1 MITIQ
6 TNKRNRRILM
16 LDSTFNL
23 DENHDFSPTM
33 FDAVFILSPS
43 PDEVK
48 TILHTVN
55 PVTSVKCCYKP
66 FLALKSVKGELDEYA
81 ELIDIFTYDI
91 NDTESLDVVD
101 EIISSTEKVGL
112 SNDHEKITSG
122 NIFFIRLCRYLI
134 ARGKTTLEPELHEDS
149 SLGYV
154 IPIFELFFSQGAYSL
169 SEYIMFY
176 QSLLEKGYIKVLR
189 FINKIYLCP
198 SCLRSH
204 LLYIESCPRCH
215 HSSIKSEDVI
225 HHFRCANISP
235 EHTYNFGGQLRCPK
249 CHQLLRHIGVDY
261 DRPSVVYTCSHCDN
275 MFLQPQMT
283 VVCTSCHS
291 TSEVSD
297 LTPHDVTAF
306 EFTPQGREAI
316 VSPNIGFTIYT
327 DFFDNYM
334 DYDRFVGRL
343 RLLSE
348 LNAAGHD
355 VETSLTVARIW
366 VLDDNET
373 TVPLR
378 GDIIALFCKRF
389 PAHKVSSANNM
400 VYIKGIV
407 KDEDGIATESNE
419 DFRASVEQVLWQASA
434 LLMSNERICYIL
446 SGPVGTNL
454 DEFVASLRFVSP
466 TPDKIYLS
474 SNDSETKQQLKQEA
488 EAVSRLGS
496 QETQLE
502 EETESQEESVEEENL
517 TLETEETEDS
527 SADETAMR
535 RELAQMDKDVHH
547 SPIRRMLIIALV
559 VILVVIAAAV
569 CWFFIPKTLGN
580 SSSKSKG
587 VVTMVQTPD
596 TTAETAEKAA
606 LSETAEEEK
615 QPTDGTIQDMQSG
628 RYYVVTATL
637 LSEEQVTDELKRTAS
652 NTDGEQPQAYRYG
665 QRFVLS
671 TYNSTDRHECER
683 YILEHKQR
691 GQYWIATTE
700 DERQ

>member
-23 DENHDFSPTM
+23 EESQDFSSTM

-66 FLALKSVKGELDEYA
+66 FLALKSVKDELDDYA

-112 SNDHEKITSG
+112 TNDHEKITSG

-134 ARGKTTLEPELHEDS
+134 ARGKSSLEPELREDS

-154 IPIFELFFSQGAYSL
+154 IPIFELFFSQGAFTL

-261 DRPSVVYTCSHCDN
+261 DRPSIVYTCSHCDN

-306 EFTPQGREAI
+306 EFTPAGREAI

-334 DYDRFVGRL
+334 DYDRFISRL
-343 RLLSE
+343 QLLSE

-407 KDEDGIATESNE
+407 KDEDGLSTQSTD
-419 DFRASVEQVLWQASA
+419 DFRSDVEQVLWQAAA
-434 LLMSNERICYIL
+434 LLMSNERICYTL
-446 SGPVGTNL
+446 AGPLGANM

-474 SNDSETKQQLKQEA
+474 SNDQETKQQLQQEA
-488 EAVSRLGS
+488 AAISQLGS
-496 QETQLE
+496 NEAQQA
-502 EETESQEESVEEENL
+502 EETEPTAASTDEEDLTSEDATTDEEVA
-517 TLETEETEDS
+517 S
-527 SADETAMR
+527 ETAMKR
-535 RELAQMDKDVHH
+535 QLAQMDDEVHH
-547 SPIRRMLIIALV
+547 SPIRRMLIIALI
-559 VILVVIAAAV
+559 VILLVAVAAV

-580 SSSKSKG
+580 SSSTSKNA
-587 VVTMVQTPD
+587 VTMVRTPD
-596 TTAETAEKAA
+596 TAATANQELPDVET
-606 LSETAEEEK
+606 TAEEQ
-615 QPTDGTIQDMQSG
+615 QPDNATISDMQQG
-628 RYYVVTATL
+628 QYYVISATL
-637 LSEEQVTDELKRTAS
+637 STEEQVADELKRAADTA
-652 NTDGEQPQAYRYG
+652 DGQQLQAFRYG
-665 QRFVLS
+665 NKFVLS
-671 TYNSTDRHECER
+671 AFCSADRHECER
-683 YILEHKQR
+683 YILSNNQR
-691 GQYWIATTE
+691 GKYWIATKGE
-700 DERQ
+700 QRE